1 MNRSAYSIGLKAL
14 ALIIMFS
21 SVTAAQSQQKTT
33 MNKKM
38 DKHATVQKVEMASK
52 MSRAYLNNQ
61 NVPSSGIALDGYCP
75 VAYVAA
81 NKAIKGKPE
90 YLSTHNGID
99 YLFINADAK
108 AMFDKEPTKFL
119 PAYGGWCALGMA
131 LGDKFPVDPTNFKV
145 IDGKAYLFLKNK
157 NVDALR
163 LWNNGPE
170 KKQVAKAAAHW
181 AKVNK

>member
-1 MNRSAYSIGLKAL
+1 MNKSVFTIGLKAL
-14 ALIIMFS
+14 ALIIMVS
-21 SVTAAQSQQKTT
+21 SIASAQSQPK
-33 MNKKM
+33 MMMSKKM
-38 DKHATVQKVEMASK
+38 DKRATMKKMEMAPK

-61 NVPSSGIALDGYCP
+61 NVPSSGIAIDGYCP

-90 YLSTHNGID
+90 YLSTYNGID

-108 AMFDKEPTKFL
+108 AMFDKDPTKYL

-131 LGDKFPVDPTNFKV
+131 MGDKFPIDPTNFKV
-145 IDGKAYLFLKNK
+145 INGKAHFFLKNK
-157 NVDALR
+157 NVDALS
-163 LWNNGPE
+163 LWNGGPE
-170 KKQVAKAAAHW
+170 KEQVAKAAAHW